1 MSLQLALRTSLH
13 GSSASA
19 VLRKFTPTVAAVSNS
34 FSTSTREQGKS
45 HDEFW
50 KKNVDLKRPVSP
62 HLQIYAPQLTSM
74 LSITNRMT
82 GVAVGLGLTA
92 FSVGMFLSSSP
103 YAVHLNNLRC
113 LGLPAWFHYGTK
125 FIMAWCVSYHT
136 LAGIRHLVWDT
147 KSMLKIDQV
156 YQTGYIMA
164 AGSVIL
170 ATILT
175 MLWFPSWAKTFLVA
189 HNEKKKLDI
198 LMETL
203 VIYWK
208 RNDGDGVLNAI
219 SRWSHIEA
227 IFTDCFFLWL
237 LCF

>member
-1 MSLQLALRTSLH
+1 MSLQLALRASLH

-19 VLRKFTPTVAAVSNS
+19 VLRKFTPTVAAVNNA

-156 YQTGYIMA
+156 YSTGYAMA
-164 AGSVIL
+164 AGSVIM

-175 MLWFPSWAKTFLVA
+175 ML
-189 HNEKKKLDI
+189 
-198 LMETL
+198 
-203 VIYWK
+203 
-208 RNDGDGVLNAI
+208 
-219 SRWSHIEA
+219 
-227 IFTDCFFLWL
+227 
-237 LCF
+237 